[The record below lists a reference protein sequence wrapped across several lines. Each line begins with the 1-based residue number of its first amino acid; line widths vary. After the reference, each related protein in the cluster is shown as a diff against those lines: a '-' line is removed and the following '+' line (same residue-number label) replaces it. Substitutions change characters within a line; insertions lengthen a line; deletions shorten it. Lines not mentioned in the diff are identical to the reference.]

1 MPAFPLPTLIRQLVE
16 TTTPPGFVQPGS
28 LAPPMP
34 CLPRQTGSLKAVKE
48 KVLHPQYRMQHAKG
62 FKKKKK
68 AGLFVATHCSFVPP
82 AVVAALLCLLKAA
95 LLYFLKA
102 SAESS
107 KVRCQD

>member
-1 MPAFPLPTLIRQLVE
+1 MPAFPLSTLIRQLVE

-62 FKKKKK
+62 FKKKK